1 MSIRVERLDADARVA
16 VVTIDAPSTSNA
28 ITRPMLVHLARA
40 FRELRDAEN
49 PAVRACVLAARGRK
63 AFSAGID
70 LSAAEDVFKMDAND
84 LTNDIV
90 HQMERCD
97 FLIVGAINGVAVN
110 AGFELALACD
120 VLVCSPRAAWIDTHA
135 KLGLL
140 PSWGLSAKLP
150 RIVGAKAANAVSLAG
165 APLDADAALRCVQSL
180 TLVPIRPRRL
190 GERRSLRTFAVLFL
204 FPPLAHNPDAH
215 TSTPL
220 NSASDA
226 FQLRPDIIARWTLDP
241 EARARAPR
249 RGGGGRRRRV
259 LPARGRRRR

>member
-204 FPPLAHNPDAH
+204 FPPIAHNPDA
-215 TSTPL
+215 
-220 NSASDA
+220 
-226 FQLRPDIIARWTLDP
+226 
-241 EARARAPR
+241 PR
-249 RGGGGRRRRV
+249 R
-259 LPARGRRRR
+259 L